1 MPQGEVGPGAWE
13 SGLGGR
19 IGRAVAARRTQL
31 LLTAASLSERTKG
44 LGYPI
49 TAATIGRIESNER
62 SGRFEIAE
70 LLILAAALEI
80 PPALLLFPGFPDGGE
95 QVLPHVSGSSDSAV
109 RWLSGTDGLPG
120 AVDDESDRGLYATPG
135 VNAGTSLVESV
146 NTVRQRR
153 LEEFSLQIDLDG
165 ESDPHRV
172 EELRRRLSRGQQDLE
187 ALPTEIENSL
197 TELWG
202 DGKRPHAR

>member
-62 SGRFEIAE
+62 SGRFEVAE
-70 LLILAAALEI
+70 LLVLAAALEI
-80 PPALLLFPGFPDGGE
+80 PPALLLFPGFPDGVE

-109 RWLSGTDGLPG
+109 RWISGTDGLPG
-120 AVDDESDRGLYATPG
+120 PVDDESDRGLYAMPG

-165 ESDPHRV
+165 ESHPHRV
-172 EELRRRLSRGQQDLE
+172 EELRRRLAQGQQQLE

-202 DGKRPHAR
+202 EGKRPHAQ

>member
-1 MPQGEVGPGAWE
+1 MPQGDAGSGAWE
-13 SGLGGR
+13 SDLGGR

-62 SGRFEIAE
+62 SGKFEVAE
-70 LLILAAALEI
+70 LLVLAAALEI
-80 PPALLLFPGFPDGGE
+80 PPSLLLFPGFPDGSE

-109 RWLSGTDGLPG
+109 RWMSGTDGLPG
-120 AVDDESDRGLYATPG
+120 PVDDESDRGLYAMPG

-146 NTVRQRR
+146 NKVRQRR

-165 ESDPHRV
+165 ESHPHRV
-172 EELRRRLSRGQQDLE
+172 EELRRNLAQGRQQLE
-187 ALPTEIENSL
+187 ALPAEIENSL
-197 TELWG
+197 TQLWG
-202 DGKRPHAR
+202 EGKRPHAE